1 LRLLYDE
8 LLSSFAFD
16 INLRRYYWATAH
28 AAAPAGGGGGTGRR
42 MAGGGG
48 THEAW
53 VHGLLVRPAAVK
65 L

>member
-1 LRLLYDE
+1 LC
-8 LLSSFAFD
+8 
-16 INLRRYYWATAH
+16 RYYWATAH

-53 VHGLLVRPAAVK
+53 VHGLLVRPAPRSCQM
-65 L
+65 